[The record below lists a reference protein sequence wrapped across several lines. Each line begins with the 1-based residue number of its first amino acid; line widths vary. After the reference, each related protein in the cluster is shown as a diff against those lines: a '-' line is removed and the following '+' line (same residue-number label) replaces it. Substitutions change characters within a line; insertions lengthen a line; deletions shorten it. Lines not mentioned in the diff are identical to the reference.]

1 MRASYRAIPI
11 AIAICAA
18 APAFADAQSQ
28 VQAARKA
35 ERRGEWKRA
44 LEAWKAAYAAD
55 VNAEYLIGIG
65 DSYVK
70 LGNPD
75 EARKNYNAY
84 LADPL
89 ALPANVEKV
98 KAKLAS
104 IDNSAGSALALPG
117 GGLAL
122 PGSDAAAS
130 NSPPPLPLGSP
141 PPLPGLDLPG
151 SAPVSVAEEKGRKG
165 KRRKGSEAPL
175 PLPGLDLP
183 SLGAAPAAQLA
194 QRKPDAPP
202 GLSLPG
208 LDLPGLPLA
217 QPAPALPVKRDQ
229 SAVANNTPSTV
240 TKTTGTQVAM
250 TTPRERKPVPEAVIA
265 QRPPPGAQSEASGGN
280 SKTLAYVAAGVAV
293 VGLGGGA
300 FFFTQAGSA
309 HSELTGSKHDSAT
322 AQTLFD
328 KETKSKTLSFIG
340 LTAGL
345 VSAGVAAAL
354 FAF

>member
-1 MRASYRAIPI
+1 MRASCRAIPI

-55 VNAEYLIGIG
+55 FNAEYLIGIG
-65 DSYVK
+65 DCSVK
-70 LGNPD
+70 LGNTD

-98 KAKLAS
+98 KAKVAS
-104 IDNSAGSALALPG
+104 LDSAGGALALPG

-122 PGSDAAAS
+122 PGPDAPAS

-151 SAPVSVAEEKGRKG
+151 STPVAVAEEKGRKG
-165 KRRKGSEAPL
+165 KRTRGREAPP

-183 SLGAAPAAQLA
+183 SLGAAPAAQVA
-194 QRKPDAPP
+194 ERKQNAPP

-208 LDLPGLPLA
+208 LELSGLPLA

-229 SAVANNTPSTV
+229 SAVANNTPSPV

-250 TTPRERKPVPEAVIA
+250 TSPRERKPVPEAVIA
-265 QRPPPGAQSEASGGN
+265 QRPPPGAQFQASEGN

-309 HSELTGSKHDSAT
+309 HSDLTGSVHDSAT
-322 AQTLFD
+322 AQTLID
-328 KETKSKTLSFIG
+328 KESKSKTLSFIG